1 MTSVERVNEYCS
13 LPQEFASDEDN
24 DNNRKPP
31 ENWPLSGQISF
42 NDVSL
47 VYDANNPP
55 VLKNLTFD
63 INAGEKVG
71 IVGRTGAGKSSIIAS
86 LFRMTQPTGM
96 IIIDGIDGGSI
107 SLSELRKKISI
118 IPQEPI
124 LFTGSVRRN
133 IDPFGEHTDE
143 RLWQVL
149 DKVQLKKVI
158 ISLNGK
164 LDEPIS
170 EGGGNFSVGQRQLI
184 CLARAILRENKILV
198 LDEATANVD
207 PK

>member
-13 LPQEFASDEDN
+13 LPQEFTSDEDN
-24 DNNRKPP
+24 DKNRKPP
-31 ENWPLSGQISF
+31 ENWPWSGQISF

-47 VYDANNPP
+47 VYDVNNPP

-63 INAGEKVG
+63 INACEKVG

-86 LFRMTQPTGM
+86 LFRMTQPTGE
-96 IIIDGIDGGSI
+96 ITIDGIDGGSI
-107 SLSELRKKISI
+107 SLSQLRKIISI

-158 ISLNGK
+158 MSLNGK